1 MNPREIEEKS
11 FFLPTSVKQ
20 EAAWTFKGLDTKW
33 YIITLAVFCWLKSSY
48 YMGAGYTRTWVPT
61 GLAHWEHFCVTITSP
76 FSVFQSSYGSFFN
89 WIILRRFQGETN
101 GEFLVWIHHLPR
113 KSWVLVLKIALW
125 IIFGYL
131 RHSLFTY
138 MYCVIFTMIDLS
150 NHHKI

>member
-1 MNPREIEEKS
+1 
-11 FFLPTSVKQ
+11 
-20 EAAWTFKGLDTKW
+20 
-33 YIITLAVFCWLKSSY
+33 
-48 YMGAGYTRTWVPT
+48 MGAGYTRTWVPT
-61 GLAHWEHFCVTITSP
+61 GLAHWQHFCVTITSP

-131 RHSLFTY
+131 CHSLFTY
-138 MYCVIFTMIDLS
+138 MYCVIFTMISSLS
-150 NHHKI
+150 DPININLIEKIIFSLTMKSLRIRIYSIPQFNKHF